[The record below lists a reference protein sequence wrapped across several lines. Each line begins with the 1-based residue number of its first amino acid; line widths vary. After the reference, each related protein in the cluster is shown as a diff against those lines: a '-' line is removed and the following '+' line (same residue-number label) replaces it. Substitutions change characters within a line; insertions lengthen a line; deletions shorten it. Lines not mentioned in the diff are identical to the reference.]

1 MSLLSQ
7 FLPKKET
14 KEYFLTLGVEEHRI
28 VAAVAFISGT
38 DIEVKGIGE
47 SDFSAGENETEAADI
62 AISTAEKNLPENT
75 LVEKVVFA
83 LPVSCLEGDT
93 VKSEYLTRLKKITQ
107 ELSLHQQGFIEY
119 PAALSFYFEKEEG
132 SPPTAL
138 ILSVEKTTLTLSL
151 IRVGK
156 VQQNVM
162 VIRTSSLLTDF
173 EEAISQFT
181 TDILPSRIIMYDH
194 SEKMETMREE
204 LLRFSWHKHASF
216 LHTPKIEIL
225 SHSALVTSLVEAA
238 GSTFLNKTEHTPE
251 GIPQTHSPHHVSSE
265 ESIEENVIPVD
276 AEAFGF
282 VKEKSIHHAKQTH
295 KENIQEEE
303 EEIHQEEKP
312 SSKRKLSLP
321 SFKSLSFPSILP
333 LLPIIIPF
341 VFLIIII
348 ALSSFYLFWV
358 YPKTQISL
366 IIYPLIATEQIDVT
380 FTTDAKQVSSG
391 KNVILATLLSNELS
405 GEKTA
410 STTGKAKVGDKAKGE
425 VTLYN
430 KTLAGKTFPK
440 GTAIQNGDIRFT
452 LDEDASIASASDTGE
467 GLTFGKASAPI
478 TATSIGPEGNLTA
491 GSIFTFKDFPESAYT
506 SKNPQGLAGGTS
518 REVPSVSLE
527 DQKQLENSLTQE
539 LLSRAKQELIQKL
552 SAGSQL
558 VESSLN
564 KSIVSKKWSKDAGSE
579 AQNVTLSLD
588 VKITA
593 LSYKQ
598 ENLISLGQSTVTQ
611 APLGFTQDTQKT
623 YVKVTDIKEG
633 KQGTLIA
640 RTQVNMYFTPNID
653 TQSIKSH
660 LKGKTYDETV
670 AYVQTVEHVAG
681 VKIFSSISLPFLS
694 NRLPLT
700 DNNIDVSV
708 VTY

>member
-28 VAAVAFISGT
+28 VAAVAFISGA

-83 LPVSCLEGDT
+83 LPVSYLEGDT
-93 VKSEYLTRLKKITQ
+93 VKSEYLERLKKITQ

-138 ILSVEKTTLTLSL
+138 ILSVEKTNLTLSL

-156 VQQNVM
+156 VQQNVI
-162 VIRTSSLLTDF
+162 VTRTSSLLTDF
-173 EEAISQFT
+173 EEAISQFVS
-181 TDILPSRIIMYDH
+181 DILPSRIIMYDH
-194 SEKMETMREE
+194 SEKMETVREE

-238 GSTFLNKTEHTPE
+238 GSSFLKKLE
-251 GIPQTHSPHHVSSE
+251 ISE
-265 ESIEENVIPVD
+265 EEKHSSIEENVISVD

-282 VKEKSIHHAKQTH
+282 VKEKSIHHAKQMH
-295 KENIQEEE
+295 KENMQEEE
-303 EEIHQEEKP
+303 THHEEKP
-312 SSKRKLSLP
+312 SSKKLSFPSLP
-321 SFKSLSFPSILP
+321 SLSFPSLP
-333 LLPIIIPF
+333 PFLPIIIPF
-341 VFLIIII
+341 VFFIIII

-358 YPKTQISL
+358 YPKTQVSL
-366 IIYPLIATEQIDVT
+366 ITYPLIATEQIDVT
-380 FTTDAKQVSSG
+380 FTTDAKQLSSD
-391 KNVILATLLSNELS
+391 KNVILATLLSHELS

-410 STTGKAKVGDKAKGE
+410 STTGKAKVGDRAKGE

-452 LDEDASIASASDTGE
+452 LDEDATIASASDTGE
-467 GLTFGKASAPI
+467 GLTFGKVSTPI
-478 TATSIGPEGNLTA
+478 TAISIGPEGNLTA

-506 SKNPQGLAGGTS
+506 AKNSQGLSGGTS

-539 LLSRAKQELIQKL
+539 LLNRAKQELTQKL

-579 AQNVTLSLD
+579 AQNVTLSLA

-598 ENLISLGQSTVTQ
+598 TDLLNLGQSTVIQ
-611 APLGFTQDTQKT
+611 APSGFTQDAQKT

-640 RTQVNMYFTPNID
+640 RTQVNTYFTPNID
-653 TQSIKSH
+653 TQSIKNH

-670 AYVQTVEHVAG
+670 TYLQTVEYVAG
-681 VKIFSSISLPFLS
+681 VKIFSVTSLPFLS

-700 DNNIDVSV
+700 DSNIDVSV

>member
-83 LPVSCLEGDT
+83 LPVSYLEGDT
-93 VKSEYLTRLKKITQ
+93 VKSEYLPRLKKITQ

-151 IRVGK
+151 VRVGK

-162 VIRTSSLLTDF
+162 VTRTSSLLTDF
-173 EEAISQFT
+173 EETISQFT

-194 SEKMETMREE
+194 SEKMETVREE

-238 GSTFLNKTEHTPE
+238 GSSFLKKLEISAE
-251 GIPQTHSPHHVSSE
+251 EKHSL
-265 ESIEENVIPVD
+265 EENVISVD

-282 VKEKSIHHAKQTH
+282 VKEKSIHHAKQMR

-303 EEIHQEEKP
+303 THHEEKHP
-312 SSKRKLSLP
+312 SKRKLS
-321 SFKSLSFPSILP
+321 FPSLP
-333 LLPIIIPF
+333 PFLPIIIPF
-341 VFLIIII
+341 VFFIIII

-358 YPKTQISL
+358 YPKTQVSL
-366 IIYPLIATEQIDVT
+366 ITYPLIATEQIDVT
-380 FTTDAKQVSSG
+380 FTTDAKQLSSG
-391 KNVILATLLSNELS
+391 KNVILATLLSHELS

-410 STTGKAKVGDKAKGE
+410 LTTGKAKVGDRAKGE
-425 VTLYN
+425 ATLYN

-440 GTAIQNGDIRFT
+440 GTAIQNGDMRFT
-452 LDEDASIASASDTGE
+452 LDNDVSIASASASASDTGE
-467 GLTFGKASAPI
+467 GLTLTFGKVSAPI
-478 TATSIGPEGNLTA
+478 TATSIGPEGNLAA

-506 SKNPQGLAGGTS
+506 AKNSQGLSGGTS

-539 LLSRAKQELIQKL
+539 LLNRAKQELTQKL
-552 SAGSQL
+552 SPGDQL

-579 AQNVTLSLD
+579 ATDVTLSLD

-598 ENLISLGQSTVTQ
+598 KDLLNLGQSTVTQ
-611 APLGFTQDTQKT
+611 APSGFTQDVQKT

-640 RTQVNMYFTPNID
+640 RTQVNTYFTPNID
-653 TQSIKSH
+653 TKSIKNH

-670 AYVQTVEHVAG
+670 TYLQTVEYVAG
-681 VKIFSSISLPFLS
+681 VKIFSETSPPFLS

-700 DNNIDVSV
+700 DSNISVSV